1 MKRRLV
7 LAGGAVVVLGAG
19 VAAQRAAEKRRL
31 DEQAAVDRD
40 TAGFWTLAFPTPD
53 ETAPRTLA
61 MARFR
66 GEPLLLNF
74 WGTWC
79 PPCVKEMP
87 ELDRFARDHAAQGW
101 RVLGLAVDNA
111 RAVREFLRRTP
122 VSYAIAMAGFE
133 GSELARRLGNT
144 QSGLPFTVAFDRRG
158 RIAKLK
164 AGETNA
170 AEMATW
176 AREMAASGLV

>member
-19 VAAQRAAEKRRL
+19 VVAQRTAEKRRL
-31 DEQAAVDRD
+31 EEQAAFDRD
-40 TAGFWTLAFPTPD
+40 TAGFWNLAFPTPD
-53 ETAPRTLA
+53 ETAPRTLT
-61 MARFR
+61 MASFR
-66 GEPLLLNF
+66 GQPLLLNF

-158 RIAKLK
+158 RVAKLK

-170 AEMATW
+170 AEMAAW

>member
-1 MKRRLV
+1 MGPLPIV
-7 LAGGAVVVLGAG
+7 S
-19 VAAQRAAEKRRL
+19 L
-31 DEQAAVDRD
+31 DDPSMSVP
-40 TAGFWTLAFPTPD
+40 TLADKVT
-53 ETAPRTLA
+53 
-61 MARFR
+61 
-66 GEPLLLNF
+66 LLNF

-87 ELDRFARDHAAQGW
+87 ELDRFARDHVAQGW

-170 AEMATW
+170 AEMAAW
-176 AREMAASGLV
+176 AREMAANGLV